1 MVAPKIKTTPQ
12 FEIFLDKIKD
22 NLFRI
27 KIEKQIKKI
36 IESPEVG
43 KPMRNVR
50 KGTREVYIKPFRLS
64 YSYIKNENL
73 IIFLDLYHKKK
84 Q

>member
-1 MVAPKIKTTPQ
+1 MV
-12 FEIFLDKIKD
+12 EIRFDKKFTDIFSKLKD
-22 NLFRI
+22 ELLRI

-36 IESPEVG
+36 SENPEVG

-50 KGTREVYIKPFRLS
+50 KGTRELYIKPFRLS
-64 YSYIKNENL
+64 YVYFQDKNL
-73 IIFLDLYHKKK
+73 IYILDLYHKDN